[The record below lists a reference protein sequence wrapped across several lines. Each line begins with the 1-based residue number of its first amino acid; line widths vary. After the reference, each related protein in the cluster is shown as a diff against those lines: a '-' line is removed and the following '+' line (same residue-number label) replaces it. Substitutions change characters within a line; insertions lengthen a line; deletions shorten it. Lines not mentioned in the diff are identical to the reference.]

1 MEISQPSSINFGCI
15 KNNRGY
21 GIVSFGGALTLNGVT
36 LDSNSRGDVL
46 LLSGTLI
53 SEPGVDICSP
63 GGKMAENSNLPI
75 HFIETTSSQT
85 VELDCELFRGTM
97 LILPNSDS
105 AYFPCPLSDSANL
118 TSNTNNELPAILPS
132 GTKFGSGF
140 TTAVNKDGENQN
152 KVDEFIRISFKIPE
166 GVSASDLAILYWD
179 GAQWVELTDGL
190 TLGDGRNVARGGFVS
205 ADGLYFEALVNFT
218 GTFVLVKK

>member
-1 MEISQPSSINFGCI
+1 
-15 KNNRGY
+15 
-21 GIVSFGGALTLNGVT
+21 
-36 LDSNSRGDVL
+36 
-46 LLSGTLI
+46 
-53 SEPGVDICSP
+53 
-63 GGKMAENSNLPI
+63 
-75 HFIETTSSQT
+75 
-85 VELDCELFRGTM
+85 LFRGTM

-118 TSNTNNELPAILPS
+118 TSNTNDELPAILPS